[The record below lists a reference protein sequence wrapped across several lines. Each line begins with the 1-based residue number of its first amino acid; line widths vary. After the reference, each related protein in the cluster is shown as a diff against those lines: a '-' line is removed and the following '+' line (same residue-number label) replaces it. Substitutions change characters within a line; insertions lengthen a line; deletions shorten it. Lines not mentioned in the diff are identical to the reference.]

1 VTATAIEHRGTA
13 PPRVWA
19 ARAAVLAA
27 GVVAAVVTEGRV
39 LAVLA
44 IGAVLAGVLIA
55 ARPGTAAV
63 LAVAL
68 TFSNATV
75 IAAREHGAPGAIAL
89 VVPTLFAL
97 TLADQVLRQR
107 LPLVLP
113 RSALWM
119 VTFMLAQTLGALSS
133 RSPVVS
139 VASVQ
144 TFLLEGAL
152 LFLLVVTAVR
162 GWRLVHLAAI
172 ALVVAASALGVLS
185 LVQELVGDDVREFGG
200 FASMSNAVIGDDDGG
215 GGAARHAGPIGEQN
229 RWAQSLVIVL
239 PLAVALGVADRSRA
253 VRLVGRVGAVGIS
266 IGTVLT
272 YSRGAVVGLVL
283 TAVIAVVLRWV
294 RASTAVIAAVAA
306 TVALASLA
314 PTFADRASTVVTAR
328 SAVRAG
334 PSATEGQD
342 GSFANRT
349 TEARAAISVFVA
361 HPVIGVGVGL
371 FPSYFQD
378 EARAQ
383 GADRIVG
390 VDREAHS
397 LYLGLAAETGL
408 LGLAS
413 FTAFIGSL
421 LASLARVRRRLR
433 TTHPDAS
440 ALATGFALSIIA
452 YLATGLFLHFAYIR
466 YFWLLAGLA
475 AAMGLVTDLPLPS
488 TTTRPTV
495 RHPREHPCP
504 PNAPAEAVRP
514 A

>member
-1 VTATAIEHRGTA
+1 VTATAIEHRDTA

-19 ARAAVLAA
+19 ARAAVLAG

-162 GWRLVHLAAI
+162 GWRLVRLAAI
-172 ALVVAASALGVLS
+172 ALVVAAASLGVLS

-200 FASMSNAVIGDDDGG
+200 FASMSNAVIGDDDGD
-215 GGAARHAGPIGEQN
+215 GAARHAGPIGEQN

-239 PLAVALGVADRSRA
+239 PLAVALGVADRSHA
-253 VRLVGRVGAVGIS
+253 VRLVGRVSAVGIG
-266 IGTVLT
+266 IGIVLT

-294 RASTAVIAAVAA
+294 RASTAVIVAVAA
-306 TVALASLA
+306 TVALVSLA

-433 TTHPDAS
+433 TTHPDAA

-488 TTTRPTV
+488 STTRPSV

-504 PNAPAEAVRP
+504 ANAPAEAVRP